1 MPSRQA
7 GGAGTPADACVNRS
21 ASTAPGTPA
30 LPCSLRCACC
40 CSAARLPVAT
50 DSWGASTRCG
60 RRAQQRLP
68 AWLRPAGRPFG
79 FAPLQTEESDGAA
92 GGPAGDEP
100 AGAQRPRGGS
110 T

>member
-7 GGAGTPADACVNRS
+7 GGAGTPADSRVNRS
-21 ASTAPGTPA
+21 ASTVPAAPPLRRA
-30 LPCSLRCACC
+30 LC
-40 CSAARLPVAT
+40 CSAARLPVVT

-68 AWLRPAGRPFG
+68 AWLRPAGPPFG